1 MSRYDIPK
9 DIAIRTIG
17 LAMMTFPIGTGVGA
31 ALMNGNWFLGG
42 LIAFGTSI
50 LGVISFLGVVLTWS
64 GKAGKPDIQ
73 NAFRTAAAKAAE
85 DNEDVKAVLDNQ
97 AKESK

>member
-1 MSRYDIPK
+1 MSRLDIPK
-9 DIAIRTIG
+9 DIVIRTIG
-17 LAMMTFPIGTGVGA
+17 LAMMTFPIGMGVGSA
-31 ALMNGNWFLGG
+31 MGQGWLIGG
-42 LIAFGTSI
+42 LMAFGASA

-85 DNEDVKAVLDNQ
+85 DNEDIKEVVDTHVKE
-97 AKESK
+97 KK